1 MTIESHVTDLIPAYA
16 LNCLDED
23 EATAVAEHLATCA
36 FCRAE
41 LRSYQAVTE
50 ELAYAVPQLE
60 PPERVKAALM
70 GHVQAGPVVKP
81 KGDNGFPEEGS
92 GASGWLQFVGGQIR
106 SLGSVQI
113 GSAWALV
120 ALGVVLALVASN
132 ILLWRQV
139 NALHASSR
147 ETAMRVVALKGTA
160 AAPEA
165 TGLIVVS
172 LDGRHGTIVVD
183 DLPQLD
189 EAHQYQLWLI
199 KDGQR
204 ASGAVFSV
212 SEDGYGS
219 KWVGSPEPLADY
231 TSFGVTI
238 EPEGGS
244 PGPTGEK
251 VLGGDF

>member
-1 MTIESHVTDLIPAYA
+1 MTIQFHVTDLIPAYA
-16 LNCLDED
+16 LDCLDED
-23 EATAVAEHLATCA
+23 EVAAVREHLADCA
-36 FCRAE
+36 LCRAE

-50 ELAYAVPQLE
+50 ELAYAAPQLD
-60 PPERVKAALM
+60 PPERVKSTLM
-70 GHVQAGPVVKP
+70 GRVQASAGVKP
-81 KGDNGFPEEGS
+81 EVDRRFPEEAS

-106 SLGSVQI
+106 SLGSVRL

-120 ALGVVLALVASN
+120 ALVVVLALVASN

-147 ETAMRVVALKGTA
+147 ETAMRVVALQGTE

-172 LDGRHGTIVVD
+172 LDGRHGTMVVD
-183 DLPQLD
+183 HLPQLD

-231 TSFGVTI
+231 TSFGVTV